1 MPPSVSLMANPSYKT
16 DIVAVGVKP
25 TLPGYKPD
33 DLGLLA
39 ISALIVYHIFVN
51 NSSLFNTSIWE
62 RIFTTTYTT
71 IDTFGALG
79 DKMPRDAKG
88 HFFRSGKV

>member
-1 MPPSVSLMANPSYKT
+1 MPPSVNLMANHSYKT

-33 DLGLLA
+33 DLGLLT

-51 NSSLFNTSIWE
+51 NSSFFNMSIWE

-71 IDTFGALG
+71 IEATGVPG
-79 DKMPRDAKG
+79 DKMPRERE
-88 HFFRSGKV
+88 RSFLP